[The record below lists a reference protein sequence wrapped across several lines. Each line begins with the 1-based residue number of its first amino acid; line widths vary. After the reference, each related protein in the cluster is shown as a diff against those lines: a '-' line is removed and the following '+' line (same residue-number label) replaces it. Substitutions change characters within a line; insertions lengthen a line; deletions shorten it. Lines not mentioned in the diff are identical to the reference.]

1 MSDSSALRRILVRAT
16 VSAVVAGVLGFL
28 LIGMGASAPEG
39 GDEGVVVLIGAI
51 VLTVSVAVLFWV
63 AMQWATFVRSSR
75 QR

>member
-1 MSDSSALRRILVRAT
+1 MGDASALRRILIRAT

-51 VLTVSVAVLFWV
+51 ILTVSVAVLIWV